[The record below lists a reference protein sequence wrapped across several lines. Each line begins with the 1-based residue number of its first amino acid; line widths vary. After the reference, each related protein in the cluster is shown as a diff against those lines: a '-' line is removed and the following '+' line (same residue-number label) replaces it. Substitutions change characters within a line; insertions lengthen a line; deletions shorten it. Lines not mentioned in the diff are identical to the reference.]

1 MREVRVH
8 DTLSGELRTLE
19 PRDPPRVGIYACGPT
34 VYGRVH
40 VGNARPYVVFALLKR
55 FLEREG
61 YDTTLAAFRH
71 VQESYADDKVNSV
84 VLLTDGRDED
94 NPDGIDRAELLEA
107 LRDEFDPDAPVPV
120 ITIGFGPDADMEA
133 LQDISE
139 ATGTRAYQAEDP
151 EDIDEVFAR
160 AMLERICRPDC

>member
-1 MREVRVH
+1 LWIFSVQLNPPEHHLDLAPIRPLHEEVDGHTQLEGLVAALE
-8 DTLSGELRTLE
+8 TLPDQVRGGT
-19 PRDPPRVGIYACGPT
+19 
-34 VYGRVH
+34 
-40 VGNARPYVVFALLKR
+40 AL
-55 FLEREG
+55 

-94 NPDGIDRAELLEA
+94 NPEGIDRDELLDA
-107 LRDEFDPDAPVPV
+107 LRDEFDPDAPVPI